1 MEASRGTKCH
11 RCKGSLLLATREV
24 MMRGLLPITKFSL
37 ELSHRHNPM
46 TCFKTRQFDDDDDVI
61 MMAVVLMA
69 CTYYPPDR
77 F

>member
-1 MEASRGTKCH
+1 
-11 RCKGSLLLATREV
+11 

-46 TCFKTRQFDDDDDVI
+46 TCFKTRQFDDDDVVI